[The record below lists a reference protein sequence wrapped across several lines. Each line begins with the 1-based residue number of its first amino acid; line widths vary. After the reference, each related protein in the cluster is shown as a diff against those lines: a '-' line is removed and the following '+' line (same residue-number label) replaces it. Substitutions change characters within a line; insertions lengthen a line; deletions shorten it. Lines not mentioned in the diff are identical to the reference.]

1 MARLLRRRLRRV
13 LVDIDTQYDLL
24 ARCNGDQ
31 SELLRNIRRL
41 MAWARL
47 EGIIVISTTL
57 TRPGSSNTNVH
68 PKGSPDHCLEGTPGQ
83 QKLSYTMLYPQ
94 IWFGAENRL
103 DLPRRLLSDYHQII
117 FEKRT
122 EDPFVQPRADRLL
135 TESRLDEFIVFGMGV
150 DTSIRAAVLGL
161 LNRRKRVIVVSDAV
175 DDAVERTGI
184 MALRQMEAKGAKLLT
199 TAALT
204 GYSRLRGKLD
214 LKDPPQNIIKPTI
227 M

>member
-24 ARCNGDQ
+24 GRCNGDQ
-31 SELLRNIRRL
+31 SVLLRNIRRL
-41 MAWARL
+41 IAWARL

-57 TRPGSSNTNVH
+57 SRPGSSNNNVH
-68 PKGSPDHCLEGTPGQ
+68 PKGSPDYCIEGAPGQ
-83 QKLSYTMLYPQ
+83 QKLRYTMLYPQ

-122 EDPFVQPRADRLL
+122 EDPFTQPRADRLL
-135 TESRLDEFIVFGMGV
+135 TESKLDEFIVFGMGV
-150 DTSIRAAVLGL
+150 DKSIRATVLGL
-161 LNRRKRVIVVSDAV
+161 LNRRKRVIVISDAV
-175 DDAVERTGI
+175 DDAVERSGI
-184 MALRQMEAKGAKLLT
+184 MALRQMEAKGAKLT
-199 TAALT
+199 TTSALT
-204 GYSRLRGKLD
+204 GYSRLRGKLE
-214 LKDPPQNIIKPTI
+214 LKEPPQNIIRPTV